1 MNNGLR
7 IPDMVIQKFSA
18 SHAEP
23 LKKLSE
29 KISQATSIHTVLR
42 KIETGSSGRGASQRT
57 MASPQWDN
65 DPPVNWMRSLSL
77 AGIDVADFDT
87 NNTHRVIAC
96 GKFSSSWIGELQILI
111 SNITGQSEL

>member
-1 MNNGLR
+1 
-7 IPDMVIQKFSA
+7 MVVQKFTA
-18 SHAEP
+18 SHEKP

-42 KIETGSSGRGASQRT
+42 KIEASSSGGGTSQRT

-65 DPPVNWMRSLSL
+65 DYSVNVLRPLSL

-87 NNTHRVIAC
+87 NNTHRAIAC
-96 GKFSSSWIGELQILI
+96 GMFSSLWIGEL
-111 SNITGQSEL
+111 